1 METDTQLAPSVVAV
15 MVVHEPG
22 DWFDVTLRSLADQD
36 YPNLRTLFLLTS
48 DEAGHEALTAR
59 IRSVIPSAFVRS
71 LPGNPGFGP
80 AVNDVLRLVE
90 GDNGFFLVCHDDI
103 ALQPDVVRLL
113 VAELFRSN
121 AGMVGP
127 KLTEWDQPR
136 MLQHVGLGLD
146 RFGEVDAIVDPG
158 EADQEQHDAVRDV
171 FVLPSACL
179 LVRADLFRTLGGF
192 DPQISFHG
200 DDIDL
205 CWRAHHTGA
214 RVIVAPDAAVRH
226 LERLVDR
233 RPDLNHRTL
242 RARHRMRAVATLT
255 GGSRL
260 LGRSLQMVL
269 LTIVELVVG
278 LFTGRFGEAL
288 SSARALG
295 GLIPRS
301 GSILSRRRAIRGQR
315 VVPEREVLGLQDR
328 GSSRLTSYLR
338 GKETETFVGAE
349 TTVRRWRE
357 ASFGPILAWLCVV
370 LAVVIGSREF
380 IQVGVPSVGEFLR
393 FPESP
398 RDLWAQYRGSF
409 DARGF
414 GTTSALPTGY
424 AVLAVTSVLT
434 LFHMALLQTLSIVGL
449 YLLGA
454 IGAWRLATVFPMNR
468 ARIAG
473 MVVYVGTPLVPGLLS
488 RGDFSALVWFASL
501 PWLVHLLRRSAGIE
515 TADPD
520 ADVLDLADGVVAAG
534 LRHRARALAFLTL
547 VLAGAA
553 AFAPV
558 VVPLWA
564 GVGLLLALATLL
576 AGSSWRVAAW
586 LGSFTAASVVAAY
599 VLNMPWS
606 LDWSWAGIVGPQS
619 ARPTGRSLADVSTL
633 APTGDRFAILA
644 LALYVPLLA
653 AVAISRAWRL
663 TWSVR
668 AGALVLGFGS
678 LAVLSE
684 RGAIDVPLP
693 TTSLLSAPVALGL
706 ALSAAAVAGGFG
718 SDVLGR
724 GFGWRQ
730 PIGLLANAAIMVG
743 LIPAVLAIGNGSWHT
758 PETPMVRLLE
768 TQMPRDPAAGDY
780 RVLYLGD
787 PAVIPVVSGEF
798 AEGIAYGVTD
808 AGEFDFTD
816 RFVQPTSLADDALE
830 RALGLIADG
839 STLRAGRILAPLG
852 IRYVV
857 VPKTD
862 GAVSTVDDPIPLP
875 SGLVP
880 ALQNQ
885 LDLGSVYGPPTLEIF
900 ANQAWF
906 PAGAQLVGATADA
919 SRLAGEE
926 SLARADL
933 SRAVPSMV
941 GADLTAPTGV
951 NEVAPGV
958 VHIAVPYDERIRL
971 SVDGVDVPSRPGF
984 GVTTAFDVTQAGTGV
999 LSYADDANRALWRV
1013 AQTMLWL
1020 AVLVVAA
1027 GARSPFG
1034 RRRTVEL
1041 HDETL
1046 IDLSEPAT
1054 GAIAGEALGA
1064 AVWDELGWVGDG
1076 PDDAMVD
1083 DDSSGTLAS
1092 STDVGSIESADVVE
1106 PAEPAEPAEP
1116 VEPVGLAEPPRRPAA
1131 DAPSGRRWGAAALD
1145 EDRMAEEAEEVEEV
1159 DLAALVAQVDEL
1171 DPPTDEGRTT

>member
-22 DWFDVTLRSLADQD
+22 DWFDVTLQSLADQD
-36 YPNLRTLFLLTS
+36 YPNFRTLFLLTF
-48 DEAGHEALTAR
+48 DEGEGDLTER
-59 IRSVIPSAFVRS
+59 IRAVIPTAFVRS
-71 LPGNPGFGP
+71 LDGNPGFGP
-80 AVNDVLRLVE
+80 AINEVLRLVE
-90 GDNGFFLVCHDDI
+90 GDNGFFLLCHDDI
-103 ALQPDVVRLL
+103 APAPDVVRLL

-127 KLTEWDQPR
+127 KLIEWDHPK

-146 RFGEVDAIVDPG
+146 RFGEVDPIVDPG

-171 FVLPSACL
+171 FVLPSACVL
-179 LVRADLFRTLGGF
+179 IRADLFRTLGGF

-205 CWRAHHTGA
+205 CWRAHLTGA
-214 RVIVAPDAAVRH
+214 RVIVAPDAGVRH
-226 LERLVDR
+226 IEQLAAR

-260 LGRSLQMVL
+260 LGRSIQMVL
-269 LTIVELVVG
+269 VTLVELVVG

-295 GLIPRS
+295 GLVPRT
-301 GSILSRRRAIRGQR
+301 GAIMARRRAIRGQR

-338 GKETETFVGAE
+338 GKDTETYVGAD

-357 ASFGPILAWLCVV
+357 ASFGPLLAWLCVV
-370 LAVVIGSREF
+370 LAIVIGSREF
-380 IQVGVPSVGEFLR
+380 IRDGVPPVGEFLR
-393 FPESP
+393 FPSSP
-398 RDLWAQYRGSF
+398 SDLWAEYRGSF

-414 GTTSALPTGY
+414 GTTAALPTGY
-424 AVLAVTSVLT
+424 VILAVASVLT
-434 LFHMALLQTLSIVGL
+434 LFNMALLQTMSVVGL
-449 YLLGA
+449 FLLGA
-454 IGAWRLATVFPMNR
+454 IGAWRLATVFPINR

-473 MVVYVGTPLVPGLLS
+473 IAIYVGTPLVPGLMS
-488 RGDFSALVWFASL
+488 RGEMSALIWFATL
-501 PWLVHLLRRSAGIE
+501 PWLVHLVRRAAGIE

-520 ADVLDLADGVVAAG
+520 ADAFDLADGVIAVG

-547 VLAGAA
+547 VLAAAA
-553 AFAPV
+553 AFVPV

-564 GVGLLLALATLL
+564 GVGALLALATLL
-576 AGSSWRVAAW
+576 AGSSWRVALW
-586 LGSFTAASVVAAY
+586 LAISTAVSVVAAF

-606 LDWSWAGIVGPQS
+606 LDWTWHGIVGPEQ
-619 ARPTGRSLADVSTL
+619 ARPSGRPLVEISTL
-633 APTGDRFAILA
+633 APTTDRFALLA
-644 LALYVPLLA
+644 LALYLPVLA

-668 AGALVLGFGS
+668 AGALVVGFGA
-678 LAVLSE
+678 LAVFSE
-684 RGAIDVPLP
+684 RGSIEVAMPA
-693 TTSLLSAPVALGL
+693 TSLLAAPIALGL
-706 ALSAAAVAGGFG
+706 ALSGAAVAGGFG
-718 SDVLGR
+718 SDVLRR

-730 PIGLLANAAIMVG
+730 PIGLLANAGIVVG
-743 LIPAVLAIGNGSWHT
+743 LIPAVIAIGNGAWHT
-758 PETPMVRLLE
+758 PETPMVQLLE
-768 TQMPRDPAAGDY
+768 TQLPVDPVAGDY

-787 PAVIPVVSGEF
+787 PKVIPVVDGQF
-798 AEGIAYGVTD
+798 ADGIAYGVAD
-808 AGEFDFTD
+808 AGDFEFTD
-816 RFVQPTSLADDALE
+816 RFIRPRSLAHEALE

-852 IRYVV
+852 VRYVV

-862 GAVSTVDDPIPLP
+862 GVVSTVDDPIPLA

-880 ALQNQ
+880 ALKNQ

-900 ANQAWF
+900 ANQAWV
-906 PAGAQLVGATADA
+906 PAGAQLTGATADA

-926 SLARADL
+926 SLVRADL
-933 SRAVPSMV
+933 SEALPSMI
-941 GADLTAPTGV
+941 GADLHEPSGV

-958 VHIAVPYDERIRL
+958 LHLAVPYDEQIEL
-971 SVDGVDVPSRPGF
+971 AVDGTSLAPRPGF
-984 GVTTAFDVTQAGTGV
+984 GVTTAFDVTRAGTGV
-999 LSYADDANRALWRV
+999 LAYRDDPNRAWWRV
-1013 AQTMLWL
+1013 AQTILWL

-1034 RRRTVEL
+1034 RRRSVEL

-1046 IDLSEPAT
+1046 IDLSEPPS
-1054 GAIAGEALGA
+1054 GAIAGEALA
-1064 AVWDELGWVGDG
+1064 TPVWEDETEFAVDEPPSVAPAPSSMAPEPPSVDPAPSPTVPEPPVADSAG
-1076 PDDAMVD
+1076 PIDRPVD
-1083 DDSSGTLAS
+1083 D
-1092 STDVGSIESADVVE
+1092 V
-1106 PAEPAEPAEP
+1106 
-1116 VEPVGLAEPPRRPAA
+1116 RP
-1131 DAPSGRRWGAAALD
+1131 D
-1145 EDRMAEEAEEVEEV
+1145 EEV
-1159 DLAALVAQVDEL
+1159 DLAGLVASVDEV
-1171 DPPTDEGRTT
+1171 DEVGTTSEDEGGRA